1 MKRSLFVL
9 GCLML
14 VLACA
19 VTAQA
24 QEQPARLRVVHA
36 SPNAQDVDILIDS
49 EVVFANL
56 PFNRVSGYESAPAG
70 SLTVKV
76 VPAGADEPVLA
87 ELPVELGAGQD
98 YTVVVAGKAPL
109 IEPVLLQDSNSLPPA
124 SQARLRFVHLSP
136 NVPEVDLARQ
146 GGSQLF
152 SNVPYKNPGAYISI
166 TPGTYNLEV
175 QIAGTGVAALDAPEV
190 TLSGGQVYT
199 IFMTGSAGG
208 IPGLQA
214 LLSVDAGEAPAAAPS
229 LVPETTPTSAPTTT
243 PTTAAQATTAPTSDA
258 TMAAAQATTAATPGA
273 TPAAAEATTI
283 PTSDATLVA
292 TVPVTATAAE
302 EDEGIEPATM
312 PTTGGEDSS
321 LVELVV
327 LGLGL
332 VLVIAIGFAGL
343 SSTRR
348 RSSL

>member
-9 GCLML
+9 GCVLL
-14 VLACA
+14 VLASA
-19 VTAQA
+19 VTARA

-36 SPNAQDVDILIDS
+36 SPNAQDVDILIDG
-49 EVVFANL
+49 EVAFANI
-56 PFNRVSGYESAPAG
+56 PFNRVAGYEPAPAG
-70 SLTVKV
+70 SRTVQV

-109 IEPVLLQDSNSLPPA
+109 IEPLLLQDSNSLPPA
-124 SQARLRFVHLSP
+124 SQARLRFIHLSP

-152 SNVPYKNPGAYISI
+152 SNVPYKNPGAYISV

-175 QIAGTGVAALDAPEV
+175 QIAGTGVTALDAPEV
-190 TLSGGQVYT
+190 TLDGGQVYT

-214 LLSVDAGEAPAAAPS
+214 LLNVDTGEAAAAAPS
-229 LVPETTPTSAPTTT
+229 PVPQTTPTAAPDTT
-243 PTTAAQATTAPTSDA
+243 PTAIAQATTAPTPDATPAAAQATTAPTPDT
-258 TMAAAQATTAATPGA
+258 TM
-273 TPAAAEATTI
+273 E
-283 PTSDATLVA
+283 A
-292 TVPVTATAAE
+292 TVPVTATAAAE
-302 EDEGIEPATM
+302 EEGIEPATM
-312 PTTGGEDSS
+312 PTTGGEDSA
-321 LVELVV
+321 LVELAVLA
-327 LGLGL
+327 LGLA
-332 VLVIAIGFAGL
+332 LVIAIGFAGL

-348 RSSL
+348 RRSL

>member
-9 GCLML
+9 GCILL
-14 VLACA
+14 VLASA
-19 VTAQA
+19 VATQA
-24 QEQPARLRVVHA
+24 QEQPARLRVAHA
-36 SPNAQDVDILIDS
+36 SPNAQDVDILIDG
-49 EVVFANL
+49 EVVFGNI
-56 PFNRVSGYESAPAG
+56 PFNQVTGYEPAAAG
-70 SLTVKV
+70 SLTLSV

-124 SQARLRFVHLSP
+124 SQARLRFIHLSP

-152 SNVPYKNPGAYISI
+152 SNVPYKNPGAYISV

-214 LLSVDAGEAPAAAPS
+214 LLTVDAGEAAAVAASP
-229 LVPETTPTSAPTTT
+229 VPEATPASTPGTTPTAV
-243 PTTAAQATTAPTSDA
+243 AQATTAPTSDA
-258 TMAAAQATTAATPGA
+258 TPAPAQATTAPTSDV
-273 TPAAAEATTI
+273 TPAAGQATTAPI
-283 PTSDATLVA
+283 PDVTVAA
-292 TVPVTATAAE
+292 TVPVTATEAE
-302 EDEGIEPATM
+302 EEGIEPATM

-327 LGLGL
+327 LALGL
-332 VLVIAIGFAGL
+332 ALVIAIGLAGL